1 VAVWGFGLL
10 GLGAYGVGVLR
21 DCGNV
26 EYSFPSAAPLIHLA
40 MVPVAG
46 HVALPH
52 ICTVGATFIE
62 IHVSSGRPGTALRC
76 RIEGSINEL
85 QQLQRRLNR
94 ALNHQRSGQVI
105 AGMVLL
111 LALCGW
117 IVGGDDGALS
127 AAIAA
132 APVGNDAEAASA
144 EAIRRQF
151 GAHLLRPAE
160 MPALFRILGDICR
173 RACLARTPDLYYLPS
188 VDNMNAYAVGSLE
201 RSAIILT
208 EGLLRGMTVGEI
220 TGILAHEVAHIR
232 NDDAFAMTW
241 AAAMCR
247 AVALTSLAG
256 SQGHRNAGRS
266 PLAALLSGAP
276 AVAQLLWLGLSRI
289 RELDADAVAVE
300 LVDDP
305 RALVAALGKL
315 ERYHTGADPDF
326 ARSPSEDLGRFL
338 RSHPA
343 TSERVGILLKLAA

>member
-1 VAVWGFGLL
+1 
-10 GLGAYGVGVLR
+10 
-21 DCGNV
+21 
-26 EYSFPSAAPLIHLA
+26 
-40 MVPVAG
+40 
-46 HVALPH
+46 
-52 ICTVGATFIE
+52 
-62 IHVSSGRPGTALRC
+62 
-76 RIEGSINEL
+76 
-85 QQLQRRLNR
+85 
-94 ALNHQRSGQVI
+94 
-105 AGMVLL
+105 
-111 LALCGW
+111 
-117 IVGGDDGALS
+117 
-127 AAIAA
+127 
-132 APVGNDAEAASA
+132 
-144 EAIRRQF
+144 
-151 GAHLLRPAE
+151 
-160 MPALFRILGDICR
+160 
-173 RACLARTPDLYYLPS
+173 
-188 VDNMNAYAVGSLE
+188 MNAYAVGSSE

-256 SQGHRNAGRS
+256 SQGHRHAGRS

-326 ARSPSEDLGRFL
+326 TRSPSEDLGRFL